1 MSDRKER
8 YIVDEKG
15 KRTAV
20 VLPLKEY
27 EELLEDLHD
36 LAIVAERRDE
46 PTVSFGELK
55 EKLKAGA
62 TSPPGGSSPAGS
74 KRDTPRPTSV
84 LVVHPRPL
92 WERHGPA

>member
-46 PTVSFGELK
+46 PTVSFEEIK
-55 EKLKAGA
+55 KKLKADG
-62 TSPPGGSSPAGS
+62 
-74 KRDTPRPTSV
+74 
-84 LVVHPRPL
+84 LL
-92 WERHGPA
+92 